1 VQLVLYLILYP
12 LILFTSY
19 MPFWVLYRFSD
30 FLYFFMYHVAGY
42 RKKVVRQNLSLVF
55 PDKTPQERLQIE
67 KAFYRHFS
75 DLFVEM
81 IKAFHMSLA
90 QIQKRFVFKNVEVLN
105 GLTRQ
110 GKNVIV
116 VGGHY
121 ANWEWVF
128 SLAALT
134 DVSPIAT
141 YLKIN
146 NKYFEKLMLKNR
158 QRFGGRLIETKQL
171 RKTLKT
177 FNTQNRNFIL
187 GLLSDQSPQRHKA
200 RYWRSFLGVDTVP
213 VHTGP
218 EELAKQYDTGFVF
231 MEITKIKRGYYEVQ
245 FELITANPRQY
256 PDYKLT
262 DIYLEKLENQI
273 RRRPEYYLWT
283 HNRFKHRGKQPVSKK
298 S

>member
-1 VQLVLYLILYP
+1 MQLVLYLILYP

-177 FNTQNRNFIL
+177 FDTQNRNFIL

>member
-1 VQLVLYLILYP
+1 VQLVLYIILYP

-30 FLYFFMYHVAGY
+30 FLYFFMYHIAGY

-55 PDKTPQERLQIE
+55 PDKTSQERLQIE

-105 GLTRQ
+105 DLSHQ

-128 SLAALT
+128 SLAAIT
-134 DVSPIAT
+134 DVFPIAT

-171 RKTLKT
+171 RKTLET
-177 FNTQNRNFIL
+177 FNTQNRRYIL

-213 VHTGP
+213 VHTGQ
-218 EELAKQYDTGFVF
+218 EELTKQYDTGFVF
-231 MEITKIKRGYYEVQ
+231 MEINKIKRGYYEVQ

-262 DIYLEKLENQI
+262 DIYLEKLEHQI

-283 HNRFKHRGKQPVSKK
+283 HNRFKHRGKQPATK
-298 S
+298 

>member
-1 VQLVLYLILYP
+1 MQLVLYIILYP

-30 FLYFFMYHVAGY
+30 FLYFFMYHIAGY
-42 RKKVVRQNLSLVF
+42 RKKVVRHNLSLVF
-55 PDKTPQERLQIE
+55 PDKTSQERLQIE

-105 GLTRQ
+105 DLSHQ

-128 SLAALT
+128 SLAAIT
-134 DVSPIAT
+134 DVFPIAT

-171 RKTLKT
+171 RKTLET
-177 FNTQNRNFIL
+177 FNTQNRRYIL

-213 VHTGP
+213 VHTGQ
-218 EELAKQYDTGFVF
+218 EELTKQYDTGFVF
-231 MEITKIKRGYYEVQ
+231 MEINKIKRGYYEVQ

-262 DIYLEKLENQI
+262 DIYLEKLEHQI

-283 HNRFKHRGKQPVSKK
+283 HNRFKHRGKQPATK
-298 S
+298 